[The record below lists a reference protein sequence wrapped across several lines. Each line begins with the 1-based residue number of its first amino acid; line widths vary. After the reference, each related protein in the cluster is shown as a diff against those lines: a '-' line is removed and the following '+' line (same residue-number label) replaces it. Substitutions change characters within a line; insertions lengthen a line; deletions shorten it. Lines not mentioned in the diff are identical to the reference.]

1 MLLTEPFMQRLY
13 KRVRQTYGD
22 AVTIPP
28 FGPEGFTVR
37 ARGRTICVSLKEDG
51 RIHILIPTAL
61 VQSSIRPAKEDGRIH
76 MLIPTALVQ
85 SSIRPAKGKHFV
97 EFVTPAC
104 VYKVKEKKEYGHIR
118 VVFKTP
124 FNAMVRTH
132 TENILAVA
140 YGRDQSEEEIENI
153 QLKMSDARSRPG
165 PVYTIDD

>member
-13 KRVRQTYGD
+13 KRARQTYGD

-61 VQSSIRPAKEDGRIH
+61 VQSSIRPVE
-76 MLIPTALVQ
+76 
-85 SSIRPAKGKHFV
+85 GKHYV
-97 EFVTPAC
+97 EFLTPAC
-104 VYKVKEKKEYGHIR
+104 VYMVKERKKYGHVR
-118 VVFKTP
+118 AVFRPP
-124 FNAMVRTH
+124 FNALVRTH
-132 TENILAVA
+132 AENIISVA
-140 YGRDQSEEEIENI
+140 CGWVHSNEEIENI
-153 QLKMSDARSRPG
+153 QRIMSDARSAPG